1 MLTLL
6 ALMSYSVFGPGD
18 FCHGFISPKCSALSV
33 LQSLLAWGLMV
44 CSVPK
49 AGLLP
54 SQPLALSTQ
63 KNVSLFGWAFA
74 FPAPCSVY
82 SKNVSLSAAG
92 LTSPGFLQMASQLAA
107 CSGWQELSAEHLLV
121 ARGGKGTAWVISCP
135 PPVTFKLLK
144 AALLSGGGECTDA
157 VPITH

>member
-1 MLTLL
+1 
-6 ALMSYSVFGPGD
+6 MSYSVLGPGD
-18 FCHGFISPKCSALSV
+18 FCHGFVSPERSALSV
-33 LQSLLAWGLMV
+33 LQSSRAWGLMV

-54 SQPLALSTQ
+54 SQPLA
-63 KNVSLFGWAFA
+63 
-74 FPAPCSVY
+74 VY
-82 SKNVSLSAAG
+82 SKNISLSAAG
-92 LTSPGFLQMASQLAA
+92 LTSPGFLQVASQLAA

-144 AALLSGGGECTDA
+144 AALPSGGGECTDA
-157 VPITH
+157 VPIAH

>member
-1 MLTLL
+1 MVLSPLNVL
-6 ALMSYSVFGPGD
+6 PCQFSRARQ
-18 FCHGFISPKCSALSV
+18 HGASWSALS
-33 LQSLLAWGLMV
+33 
-44 CSVPK
+44 
-49 AGLLP
+49 P
-54 SQPLALSTQ
+54 SR
-63 KNVSLFGWAFA
+63 AFA

-82 SKNVSLSAAG
+82 SKNVSLSAAC

-121 ARGGKGTAWVISCP
+121 AWRGKGTAWVISCP

-144 AALLSGGGECTDA
+144 AALPSGGGECTDA